1 MLCKKVKK
9 KATLDRSILIV
20 EAWVHFLQQYHYT
33 RMMMMM
39 MTIKP
44 TNPNTDI
51 STLILN
57 ESVSASVFVSVPEK

>member
-1 MLCKKVKK
+1 M
-9 KATLDRSILIV
+9 DRSILIF
-20 EAWVHFLQQYHYT
+20 EAWIHFLQQQHHT
-33 RMMMMM
+33 HMMTMMT

-57 ESVSASVFVSVPEK
+57 ESVSVSVFVSVPEKGEEI